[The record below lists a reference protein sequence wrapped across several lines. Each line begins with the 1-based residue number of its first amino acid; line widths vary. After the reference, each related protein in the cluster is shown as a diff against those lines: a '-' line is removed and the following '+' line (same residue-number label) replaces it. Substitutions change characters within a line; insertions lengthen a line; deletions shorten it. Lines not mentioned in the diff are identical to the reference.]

1 MATDFAPYAN
11 LRMLWQPPGTITS
24 FRSGVPAAGPAVV
37 VEAFA
42 KGSGRSEQD
51 LPGIKA
57 GALILEGYIT
67 RWALLGSATWQATG
81 SAFSWNETGYRPAGM
96 LPGATGQ
103 AVLTDLTLL
112 PTLAD
117 GSEVGQLRILELSQP
132 FGIGGIGTELRE
144 ALGDKFRAA
153 LSTAI

>member
-24 FRSGVPAAGPAVV
+24 FRSGVPVAGPAVV

-51 LPGIKA
+51 LPGVKA

-67 RWALLGSATWQATG
+67 RWALLGSATWQAAG
-81 SAFSWNETGYRPAGM
+81 SAFSWNETGFRPAGM

-103 AVLTDLTLL
+103 AVLTHLTLL

>member
-11 LRMLWQPPGTITS
+11 LRMLWRPPGTITS

-51 LPGIKA
+51 LPGVKA

-67 RWALLGSATWQATG
+67 RWALLGSATWQAAG
-81 SAFSWNETGYRPAGM
+81 SAFSWDETGYRPAGM

-103 AVLTDLTLL
+103 AVLTNLTLL